1 MSNKIYDQLYYQKM
15 EDLAN
20 GNLWAT
26 VLCSICSE
34 WHNRP
39 PCYPKL
45 KPEIN
50 DKTRK
55 RFDIIYHFRLLKSGK
70 VICLRRFI
78 NKPRYLKGY
87 NHYPGKC
94 LYCDYK

>member
-1 MSNKIYDQLYYQKM
+1 MPNKIYDESYYQ
-15 EDLAN
+15 ELVDLAN
-20 GNLWAT
+20 GKYWST
-26 VLCSICSE
+26 VLCSK

-55 RFDIIYHFRLLKSGK
+55 RFDIIYHFGPLKSGK

-94 LYCDYK
+94 PYCDYK

>member
-1 MSNKIYDQLYYQKM
+1 MSNKIYDQSYYQKM

-20 GNLWAT
+20 GNFWAT
-26 VLCSICSE
+26 VLCSK

-39 PCYPKL
+39 LCYPKL

-50 DKTRK
+50 NKTRK
-55 RFDIIYHFRLLKSGK
+55 RFDIIYHFGPLKNSNGK
-70 VICLRRFI
+70 VICLRRF
-78 NKPRYLKGY
+78 NSRLRYLKGY

-94 LYCDYK
+94 PYCDYK